1 MAGRPRGRFRRILTW
16 VLLGFFAWLV
26 VLSLLIVRAGLQD
39 DGSSADV
46 AIVLGAAVSGNQ
58 PSPVFEQRI
67 RHGMLLYRQGRVR
80 GLIFTGGTASPAVPA
95 EATVAKNFA
104 MAGGIPAAAIDT
116 EVVSRTT
123 PGNLRQARTIMQQRQ
138 WRRALVVSDPLHL
151 KRSLAMCGALQMDCR
166 GSATRTSR
174 YRSLKTRAEFLLREL
189 FYYHV
194 FLIRGA

>member
-1 MAGRPRGRFRRILTW
+1 MLTW
-16 VLLGFFAWLV
+16 MLLAVLAWLV
-26 VLSLLIVRAGLQD
+26 VLSVMIVRTGAQD
-39 DGSSADV
+39 DGSRADA
-46 AIVLGAAVSGNQ
+46 AIVLGAAVDGDR

-80 GLIFTGGTASPAVPA
+80 ALIFTGGTANPAVPA

-104 MAGGIPAAAIDT
+104 MAGGIPAAAIAT

-123 PGNLRQARTIMQQRQ
+123 RGNLVQARAIMKQRG
-138 WRRALVVSDPLHL
+138 WRRAIVVSDPLHL
-151 KRSLAMCGALQMDCR
+151 KRSLAMCSALEMDCH

-194 FLIRGA
+194 FLIRGT